1 MLALSVFPHARTW
14 RRLML
19 AMLLAIATASAGAR
33 EIVDMV
39 GRKVVVPDRITRA
52 LSAAP
57 PIAVLQYA
65 LARDTMVGLNLG
77 FQPADLPYIDPRVAA
92 LPVIGSAFSA
102 GRMINPETAMSLKPD
117 IILAWQNPT
126 VDRARIEEN
135 FAKTGIPVVFIK
147 LDDLR
152 DWPAGLEFVGTL
164 LGREARAKLLADD
177 LRASLAKVDQALGAM
192 PEAERVRV
200 YYAESPDGLAT
211 DCHHSFHTEAI
222 ELARGYNVYRCE
234 QREHTGMER
243 VSLEQVIA
251 FDPQVILVQDPAFL
265 PVVRNDARW
274 KNLSA
279 VRNGRIVAI
288 PRSPFNW
295 IDRPP
300 SLMRALGMQWLANQ
314 LYPARYPLHLRME
327 VRRFYKLYLDLD
339 LSDADLAR
347 LLDSNTPPASEGNA
361 HVHHHAAAS

>member
-1 MLALSVFPHARTW
+1 MNAILQRFLARRCKSFALAALLALAALP
-14 RRLML
+14 
-19 AMLLAIATASAGAR
+19 AGAR
-33 EIVDMV
+33 EITDMV
-39 GRKVVVPDRITRA
+39 GRKVTIPDHITRA

-77 FQPADLPYIDPRVAA
+77 FQPADLPFIDARVAG

-102 GRMINPETAMSLKPD
+102 GRMINPEAAMSLKPEV
-117 IILAWQNPT
+117 ILAWQNPT
-126 VDRARIEEN
+126 VDRTRIEEN

-152 DWPAGLEFVGTL
+152 DWPAGLEFVGAV

-177 LRASLAKVDQALGAM
+177 IRASLAKVDHALDAI

-265 PVVRNDARW
+265 PVVRSDPRW
-274 KNLSA
+274 KNISA
-279 VRNGRIVAI
+279 VRNGRIVTI
-288 PRSPFNW
+288 PRVPFNW

-339 LSDADLAR
+339 LSDADLTR
-347 LLDSNTPPASEGNA
+347 LLATDTTPQPEGNA
-361 HVHHHAAAS
+361 HVHHHAAAQ